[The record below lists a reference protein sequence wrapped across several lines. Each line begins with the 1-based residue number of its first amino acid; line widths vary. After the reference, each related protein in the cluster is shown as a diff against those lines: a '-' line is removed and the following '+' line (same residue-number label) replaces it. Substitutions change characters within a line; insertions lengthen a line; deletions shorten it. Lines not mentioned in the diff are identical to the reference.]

1 MRADVIL
8 EGAAHGLEGP
18 LLFARREADVA
29 LNDAVEVIGDDGSA
43 RVGRVS
49 ALDEENMVIEVLE
62 STTGL
67 GLDATRIR
75 ILHRPLEMA
84 VGPNLPGRVFNSV
97 GQPIDGGPPVPA
109 EKMMR
114 IDGLAIN
121 PAARDLPRDFIE
133 TSISTIDLMNSLVR
147 GQKLPLFSCGG
158 LPHDR
163 LATQI
168 AQRARLRGGGGG
180 GSGKKGDGG
189 EGGGGENGG
198 GRGQFSVVFVGIG
211 VPYDI
216 AASFTRA
223 MEESGALAHTVMFL
237 NHADEPSTQRL
248 LTPRFALTAA
258 EYLAFVEGRHV
269 LVVMTDMTNYCE
281 ALREVSASHG
291 EIPSRKGYPG
301 YMYSDLATIF
311 ERAGCIRGLEGTLT
325 QLPILTMP
333 GDDIGHP
340 IPDLTGYITEGQ
352 IVLGRELD
360 RKGLFPPVEVLPS
373 LSRLMD
379 AGTGK
384 GYTHEDHPALAHQLF
399 ASYARANRV
408 RVLASVMGVEGLPE
422 NDRKFLE
429 FGDAFEERF
438 VAQDGPRTLE
448 ESMALGWDLL
458 RGLPPG
464 ELTRLSSAQLAEY
477 IENRDWPH
485 FEDASGNGDKP
496 YSEMGNGPV
505 SEEETPADQE
515 GSGY

>member
-8 EGAAHGLEGP
+8 SAAARRLEGP
-18 LLFARREADVA
+18 LLFAERAVDVS
-29 LNDAVEVIGDDGSA
+29 LNEAVEVIGGDGRA
-43 RVGRVS
+43 RVGRVA
-49 ALDEENMVIEVLE
+49 ALDEERMVIEVLE

-67 GLDATRIR
+67 GLGDTRLR
-75 ILHRPLEMA
+75 ILHRPLVMG
-84 VGPNLPGRVFNSV
+84 VGPDLPGRVFNSV
-97 GQPIDGGPPVPA
+97 GEPIDGGPPVPA
-109 EKMMR
+109 VRRMR
-114 IDGLAIN
+114 VDGLAIN
-121 PAARDLPRDFIE
+121 PAARALPRDFIE

-168 AQRARLRGGGGG
+168 AQRARLRGDA
-180 GSGKKGDGG
+180 SG
-189 EGGGGENGG
+189 E
-198 GRGQFSVVFVGIG
+198 FCVVFVGIG
-211 VPYDI
+211 IPYDI
-216 AASFTRA
+216 AQAFRAA

-237 NHADEPSTQRL
+237 NHADDPSTQRL

-301 YMYSDLATIF
+301 YMYSDLASLF
-311 ERAGCIRGLEGTLT
+311 ERAGCIRGLAGTLT

-360 RKGLFPPVEVLPS
+360 RKGVYPPVEVLPS

-379 AGTGK
+379 SGTGK
-384 GYTHEDHPALAHQLF
+384 GYTHPDHPALAHQLF
-399 ASYARANRV
+399 ASYARATRV
-408 RVLASVMGVEGLPE
+408 RVLASVMGSEGLPE
-422 NDRKFLE
+422 TDRRFLA
-429 FGDAFEERF
+429 FGDAFEQRL
-438 VAQDGPRTLE
+438 VCQDGPRTLE
-448 ESMALGWDLL
+448 ESMALGWELL
-458 RGLPPG
+458 RSLPG
-464 ELTRLSSAQLAEY
+464 SELTRLSSAQLAAY
-477 IENRDWPH
+477 IEGEPAEPEAAAAAESPAPVR
-485 FEDASGNGDKP
+485 EAA
-496 YSEMGNGPV
+496 GPAGTAEPV
-505 SEEETPADQE
+505 DV
-515 GSGY
+515 

>member
-1 MRADVIL
+1 
-8 EGAAHGLEGP
+8 
-18 LLFARREADVA
+18 
-29 LNDAVEVIGDDGSA
+29 
-43 RVGRVS
+43 
-49 ALDEENMVIEVLE
+49 
-62 STTGL
+62 
-67 GLDATRIR
+67 
-75 ILHRPLEMA
+75 
-84 VGPNLPGRVFNSV
+84 
-97 GQPIDGGPPVPA
+97 
-109 EKMMR
+109 
-114 IDGLAIN
+114 
-121 PAARDLPRDFIE
+121 
-133 TSISTIDLMNSLVR
+133 
-147 GQKLPLFSCGG
+147 
-158 LPHDR
+158 
-163 LATQI
+163 
-168 AQRARLRGGGGG
+168 
-180 GSGKKGDGG
+180 
-189 EGGGGENGG
+189 
-198 GRGQFSVVFVGIG
+198 
-211 VPYDI
+211 
-216 AASFTRA
+216 
-223 MEESGALAHTVMFL
+223 
-237 NHADEPSTQRL
+237 
-248 LTPRFALTAA
+248 
-258 EYLAFVEGRHV
+258 V

-311 ERAGCIRGLEGTLT
+311 ERAGCIRGLQGTLT

-360 RKGLFPPVEVLPS
+360 RKGVFPPVEVLPS

-448 ESMALGWDLL
+448 ESMALGWELL
-458 RGLPPG
+458 RGLPAG
-464 ELTRLSSAQLAEY
+464 ELTRLSSAQLAKY
-477 IENRDWPH
+477 IET
-485 FEDASGNGDKP
+485 E
-496 YSEMGNGPV
+496 EGPAE
-505 SEEETPADQE
+505 SAEAAEGAEEELAMAPGEE

>member
-1 MRADVIL
+1 MYADVIL
-8 EGAAHGLEGP
+8 GKAVTGLEGP
-18 LLFARREADVA
+18 LLFARREANVS
-29 LNDAVEVIGDDGSA
+29 LNDAVEVIGSEGRA

-49 ALDEENMVIEVLE
+49 ALDEQAMVIEVLE

-67 GLDATRIR
+67 NLDHTRIR
-75 ILHRPLEMA
+75 IRQRPLEMA
-84 VGPNLPGRVFNSV
+84 LGPNLLGRVFNSV
-97 GQPIDGGPPVPA
+97 GEPIDGGPPVPT
-109 EKMMR
+109 R
-114 IDGLAIN
+114 HHRRVDGMAIN

-133 TSISTIDLMNSLVR
+133 TTVSTIDLMNSLVR

-168 AQRARLRGGGGG
+168 AQRARLRGAEA
-180 GSGKKGDGG
+180 G
-189 EGGGGENGG
+189 E
-198 GRGQFSVVFVGIG
+198 FCVVFVGIG
-211 VPYDI
+211 VPYDT
-216 AASFTRA
+216 AENFRHA
-223 MEESGALAHTVMFL
+223 MEKSGALAHTAMFL

-301 YMYSDLATIF
+301 YMYSDLASIF
-311 ERAGCIRGLEGTLT
+311 ERAGCIKGLPGTLT

-360 RKGLFPPVEVLPS
+360 RKGVYPPVEVLPS

-379 AGTGK
+379 AGTGE
-384 GYTHEDHPALAHQLF
+384 GYTHPDHPALSNQLF
-399 ASYARANRV
+399 ACYARASRA
-408 RVLASVMGVEGLPE
+408 RVLASVMGVDGLPE
-422 NDRKFLE
+422 TDRRFLE
-429 FGDAFEERF
+429 FGDAFEQRLVNQEY
-438 VAQDGPRTLE
+438 PRTLE
-448 ESMALGWDLL
+448 QSMALGWELL
-458 RGLPPG
+458 RGLPVA
-464 ELTRLSSAQLAEY
+464 ELTRLSGAQLARY
-477 IENRDWPH
+477 IEV
-485 FEDASGNGDKP
+485 ESA
-496 YSEMGNGPV
+496 
-505 SEEETPADQE
+505 
-515 GSGY
+515 